1 MTKPMSAPSPT
12 QDELKAEQARLSR
25 LRRRRNIALGVAGSL
40 VVVVAVGIIVSATLL
55 TVLQV
60 RGTSMEPTV
69 SEGDIIVTNRSDSF
83 NTGDII
89 AFYFNNKILL
99 KRVIAFSGDWVD
111 ISKDGVVSING
122 KELKEDYVEDLAL
135 GTPDITFPYQVPE
148 HSYFVLGDHRSVSI
162 DSRSSAVGTV
172 TKEQLIGRVMFRVW
186 PLEHGVV
193 VDKNTS

>member
-1 MTKPMSAPSPT
+1 MDKTPVAPPT

-25 LRRRRNIALGVAGSL
+25 LRRRRNIALAVAGSL

-83 NTGDII
+83 TTGDII

-99 KRVIAFSGDWVD
+99 KRVIAFPGDWVD

-122 KELKEDYVEDLAL
+122 KELKEDYVDDLAL

-148 HSYFVLGDHRSVSI
+148 NNYFVLGDHRSVSI

-193 VDKNTS
+193 VDKNKS